1 VNRWIGALSGALL
14 ALLMLVPVA
23 AAADFSDGTE
33 RIVISGG
40 TDITL
45 TSSQTVDVFVV
56 YNGHARIEGSARTI
70 FVVNGTVDLVAGHA
84 AGIVAIR
91 SHVTIDGAS
100 SVTGDI
106 RTADSTVASAAGASV
121 GGRIREVGPDVVGN
135 WASAGGILFII
146 YLAFAISAIAGGLLL
161 AGVAARQVRAATTAM
176 TREPVQVVGA
186 SLIGL
191 VAVFTIAIL
200 AMVTVVGIPFGLG
213 LLMLVLPVLLIAGYL
228 VAGIWVGELVVAR
241 MARTTERKRPYLAA
255 LVGLA
260 IVGVV
265 GIIPVIGGLVS
276 LAGFGAIL
284 LLMWRALRRDSGPL
298 VAERD
303 VPRVAHA
310 AG

>member
-1 VNRWIGALSGALL
+1 
-14 ALLMLVPVA
+14 
-23 AAADFSDGTE
+23 
-33 RIVISGG
+33 
-40 TDITL
+40 
-45 TSSQTVDVFVV
+45 
-56 YNGHARIEGSARTI
+56 
-70 FVVNGTVDLVAGHA
+70 
-84 AGIVAIR
+84 
-91 SHVTIDGAS
+91 
-100 SVTGDI
+100 
-106 RTADSTVASAAGASV
+106 
-121 GGRIREVGPDVVGN
+121 
-135 WASAGGILFII
+135 
-146 YLAFAISAIAGGLLL
+146 
-161 AGVAARQVRAATTAM
+161 M

-284 LLMWRALRRDSGPL
+284 LLMWRAVRRDSGPL
-298 VAERD
+298 VAEPD